1 VKSVYPNFFF
11 ILKLASLHYLTV
23 ANTRV
28 SRDLRVSR
36 RCSLRGGDI
45 EKGKNFG
52 ASEDQLLAT
61 KIVF

>member
-11 ILKLASLHYLTV
+11 ILKLASLHYLMV

-36 RCSLRGGDI
+36 RCFCVVCCLCVSH
-45 EKGKNFG
+45 
-52 ASEDQLLAT
+52 
-61 KIVF
+61 